1 MGDHAV
7 AYRFKVTGP
16 RRRSVI
22 EMLPYLKEGWDDG
35 KYHLDRLFPESVS
48 NSNNCR
54 KKWLRPE
61 VGKE

>member
-16 RRRSVI
+16 RRSSVI

-35 KYHLDRLFPESVS
+35 KYHLDRL
-48 NSNNCR
+48 
-54 KKWLRPE
+54 
-61 VGKE
+61 